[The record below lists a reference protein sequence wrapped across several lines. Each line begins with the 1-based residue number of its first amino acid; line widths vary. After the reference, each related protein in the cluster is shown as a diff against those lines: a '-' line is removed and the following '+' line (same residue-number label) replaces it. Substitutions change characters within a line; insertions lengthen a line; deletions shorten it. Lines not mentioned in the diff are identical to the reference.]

1 MTRGKKKNID
11 AGDPTENSLSLPV
24 PVSNTPPPP
33 SIPPKKI
40 FIINA
45 DMTQEMQWEAFDI
58 AVTVSSFLL
67 IKFCFCVLIYIFML
81 CCFLNIIDQVFEKNH
96 NLDTVT
102 AEEIKTE
109 FDRRH
114 GPSWHCIVGS
124 NFGNSSLSLP
134 SFFNLLSHFKN

>member
-58 AVTVSSFLL
+58 AVTV
-67 IKFCFCVLIYIFML
+67 
-81 CCFLNIIDQVFEKNH
+81 FEKNH

-124 NFGNSSLSLP
+124 NFGSHVTHEPNHFVNFYLEQKAV
-134 SFFNLLSHFKN
+134 LLYKYG